1 MLNILVD
8 DIIKNAIKEDIT
20 NVDLSTEAIFEKN
33 TQATVDLI
41 AKEEGIIAG
50 LDVYKRVFEII
61 ADSYKVDISF
71 EDFKK
76 DGDKLK
82 NKDTIMKVKSSVEVL
97 LSSERVALNL
107 LQRMSGIA
115 SYANKMVKALDDSN
129 IKIVDTRKTTPG
141 LRILE
146 KYAVRVGGAFNHRY
160 NLSDTIMLKDNHIK
174 AAGSVKNAIKKARN
188 YAPFTTKIEVETENL
203 DMVGDAIKAGA
214 DIIMLDN
221 MDMET
226 TQKAIEI
233 IGKKATIEASGNIT
247 LSNIKRYKGVEV
259 DVISSGAIT
268 HSAGILDLSMKN
280 LRKVRW
286 FV

>member
-20 NVDLSTEAIFEKN
+20 NVDLSTEAIFGESRL
-33 TQATVDLI
+33 ASVDLI
-41 AKEEGIIAG
+41 AKEDGIIAG

-61 ADSYKVDISF
+61 ADSYKVDLTF

-76 DGDKLK
+76 DGDEVK
-82 NKDTIMKVKSSVEVL
+82 NKDIIMRVKSSVEVL

-115 SYANKMVKALDDSN
+115 SYANKMVRALDDEN

-160 NLSDTIMLKDNHIK
+160 NLSDAIMLKDNHIK
-174 AAGSVKNAIKKARN
+174 AAGSVKDAIKKAKE
-188 YAPFTTKIEVETENL
+188 YAPFTTKIEVETEDL
-203 DMVGDAIKAGA
+203 VMVKEAVEAGA

-233 IGKKATIEASGNIT
+233 IGKQAIIEASGNIS
-247 LSNIKRYKGVEV
+247 LDNIKRYKGVEV

-268 HSAGILDLSMKN
+268 HSAGIMDLSMKN
-280 LRKVRW
+280 LSLM
-286 FV
+286 